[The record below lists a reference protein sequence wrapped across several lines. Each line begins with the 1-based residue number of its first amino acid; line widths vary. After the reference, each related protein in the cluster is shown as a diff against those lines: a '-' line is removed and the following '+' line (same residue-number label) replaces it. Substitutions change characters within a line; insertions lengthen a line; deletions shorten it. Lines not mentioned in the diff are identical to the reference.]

1 MQELGKLNF
10 KISVTPNGLEKIY
23 EFDHNTKTQVL
34 MSAFKKNSDKE
45 YEQVLNLKQVLNSCI

>member
-1 MQELGKLNF
+1 M
-10 KISVTPNGLEKIY
+10 
-23 EFDHNTKTQVL
+23 TQVL